1 MGVAEMISLAALT
14 LSGLGVSSAGV
25 FALFK
30 IGKSL
35 GSYQATVAKCL
46 EQHSSKLADHEDRLR
61 QGKL

>member
-1 MGVAEMISLAALT
+1 MGLAEMISLAALL

-46 EQHSSKLADHEDRLR
+46 EQHAGRIDDHEDRLR
-61 QGKL
+61 KGKL